1 MKKLKGSIRSKVTV
15 TIFLLILSGMSV
27 FGFAAGDERYSEK
40 ENRYLAIKPEL
51 DSGNLLNG
59 KYQKDYETYLADKM
73 VFRNKWIEFKT
84 YIELACLKKDVNGV
98 YFSKDNYLIERQDT
112 DKFETENADKNC
124 KYLEEFVNNYK
135 INTDICVML
144 VPNTSEILK
153 KKLPKYAY
161 NFNETRYINDIYK
174 KIGED
179 NTVDVNEILKAHK
192 DEYLYYK
199 TDHHWTTLGAY
210 YAFTEYADK
219 IGINIEK
226 YTTKLVTD
234 KFYGTMSS
242 KVNLE
247 IEADKIYIYE
257 LDKEEE
263 VSVRYNN
270 SAEPKDSLYEMSA
283 LDKKDKYSIFLGGNN
298 PLVQITTNAKNDRK
312 VLVIKDSF
320 AHCLIPFMI
329 SGFSKIDVVD
339 LRYYNESIRKMIEE
353 GGYTDI
359 LVLYNVG
366 TFVEDKNIYK
376 LVN

>member
-40 ENRYLAIKPEL
+40 ENRYLAIKPDL

-59 KYQKDYETYLADKM
+59 KYQEDYETYLADKTI
-73 VFRNKWIEFKT
+73 FRNKWIELKT
-84 YIELACLKKDVNGV
+84 YIELASLKKDVNGV
-98 YFSKDNYLIERQDT
+98 YFGKDNYLIARQDT

-124 KYLEEFVNNYK
+124 KYLEEFVDNYK
-135 INTDICVML
+135 KNTDICVML

-219 IGINIEK
+219 TGINIEK

-242 KVNLE
+242 KANLE
-247 IEADKIYIYE
+247 IEADKVYIYE
-257 LDKEEE
+257 PDKEEE

-270 SAEPKDSLYEMSA
+270 STELKDSLYEMSA

-298 PLVQITTNAKNDRK
+298 PLVQITTNAENDRK
-312 VLVIKDSF
+312 VLVIKDSL
-320 AHCLIPFMI
+320 AHCFIPFMI

-366 TFVEDKNIYK
+366 NFVEDKNIYK

>member
-40 ENRYLAIKPEL
+40 ENRYLAIKPDL

-59 KYQKDYETYLADKM
+59 KYQEDYETYLADKTI
-73 VFRNKWIEFKT
+73 FRNKWIELKT
-84 YIELACLKKDVNGV
+84 YIELASLKKDVNGV
-98 YFSKDNYLIERQDT
+98 YFGKDNYLIARQDT

-124 KYLEEFVNNYK
+124 KYLEEFVDNYK
-135 INTDICVML
+135 KNTDICVML

-153 KKLPKYAY
+153 KKLPNYAY

-174 KIGED
+174 EIGED
-179 NTVDVNEILKAHK
+179 NTVDVNQMLKAHK

-219 IGINIEK
+219 TGINIEK

-247 IEADKIYIYE
+247 IEADKVYIYE
-257 LDKEEE
+257 PYKEEE

-270 SAEPKDSLYEMSA
+270 STELKDSLYEMSA

-298 PLVQITTNAKNDRK
+298 PLVQITTNAENDRK

-320 AHCLIPFMI
+320 AHCFIPFMI

-366 TFVEDKNIYK
+366 NFVEDKNIYK

>member
-40 ENRYLAIKPEL
+40 ENRYLAIKPDL

-59 KYQKDYETYLADKM
+59 KYQEDYETYLADKTI
-73 VFRNKWIEFKT
+73 FRNKWIELKT
-84 YIELACLKKDVNGV
+84 YIELASLKKDVNGV
-98 YFSKDNYLIERQDT
+98 YFGKDNYLIARQDT

-124 KYLEEFVNNYK
+124 KYLEEFVDNYK
-135 INTDICVML
+135 KNTDICVML

-219 IGINIEK
+219 TGINIEK

-242 KVNLE
+242 KANLE
-247 IEADKIYIYE
+247 IEADKVYIYE
-257 LDKEEE
+257 PDKEEE

-270 SAEPKDSLYEMSA
+270 STELKDSLYEMSA

-298 PLVQITTNAKNDRK
+298 PLVQITTNAENDRK

-320 AHCLIPFMI
+320 AHCFIPFMI

-366 TFVEDKNIYK
+366 NFVEDKNIYK

>member
-40 ENRYLAIKPEL
+40 ENRYLAIKPDL

-59 KYQKDYETYLADKM
+59 KYQEDYETYLADKTI
-73 VFRNKWIEFKT
+73 FRNKWIELKT
-84 YIELACLKKDVNGV
+84 YIELASLKKDVNGV
-98 YFSKDNYLIERQDT
+98 YFGKDNYLIARQDT

-124 KYLEEFVNNYK
+124 KYLEEFVDNYK
-135 INTDICVML
+135 KNTDICVML

-174 KIGED
+174 EIGED
-179 NTVDVNEILKAHK
+179 NTVDVNQMLKAHK

-210 YAFTEYADK
+210 YAFMEYADK
-219 IGINIEK
+219 TGINIEK

-242 KVNLE
+242 KANLE
-247 IEADKIYIYE
+247 IEADKVYIYE
-257 LDKEEE
+257 PDKEEE

-270 SAEPKDSLYEMSA
+270 STELKDSLYEMSA

-298 PLVQITTNAKNDRK
+298 PLVQITTNAENDRK

-320 AHCLIPFMI
+320 AHCFIPFMI

-366 TFVEDKNIYK
+366 NFVEDKNIYK

>member
-40 ENRYLAIKPEL
+40 ENRYLAIKPDL

-59 KYQKDYETYLADKM
+59 KYQEDYETYLADKTI
-73 VFRNKWIEFKT
+73 FRNKWIELKT
-84 YIELACLKKDVNGV
+84 YIELASLKKDVNGV
-98 YFSKDNYLIERQDT
+98 YFGKDNYLIARQDT

-124 KYLEEFVNNYK
+124 KYLEEFVGNYK
-135 INTDICVML
+135 KNTDICVML

-174 KIGED
+174 EIGED
-179 NTVDVNEILKAHK
+179 NTVDVNQMLKAHK

-219 IGINIEK
+219 TGINIEK

-242 KVNLE
+242 KANLE
-247 IEADKIYIYE
+247 IEADKVYIYE
-257 LDKEEE
+257 PDKEEE

-270 SAEPKDSLYEMSA
+270 STELKDSLYEMSA

-298 PLVQITTNAKNDRK
+298 PLVQITTNAENDRK

-320 AHCLIPFMI
+320 AHCFIPFMI

-359 LVLYNVG
+359 LVLYNVEN
-366 TFVEDKNIYK
+366 FVEDKNIYK

>member
-27 FGFAAGDERYSEK
+27 FGFETGDERYSEK

-59 KYQKDYETYLADKM
+59 KYQEDYETYLADKTI
-73 VFRNKWIEFKT
+73 FRNKWIELKT
-84 YIELACLKKDVNGV
+84 YIKLASLKKDVNGV
-98 YFSKDNYLIERQDT
+98 YFGKDNYLIERQDT

-135 INTDICVML
+135 INTDISIML

-174 KIGED
+174 EIGED

-242 KVNLE
+242 KANLE
-247 IEADKIYIYE
+247 IEADKVYIYE
-257 LDKEEE
+257 PDKEEE

-270 SAEPKDSLYEMSA
+270 STELKDSLYEMSA

-298 PLVQITTNAKNDRK
+298 PLVQITTNAENDRK

-320 AHCLIPFMI
+320 AHCFIPFMI

-366 TFVEDKNIYK
+366 NFVEDKNIYK

>member
-27 FGFAAGDERYSEK
+27 FGFETGDERYSEK
-40 ENRYLAIKPEL
+40 ENRYLAIKPDL
-51 DSGNLLNG
+51 DRGNLLNG
-59 KYQKDYETYLADKM
+59 KYQEDYETYLADKTI
-73 VFRNKWIEFKT
+73 FRNKWIELKT
-84 YIELACLKKDVNGV
+84 YIKLASLKKDVNGV
-98 YFSKDNYLIERQDT
+98 YFGKDNYLIERQDT

-135 INTDICVML
+135 INTDISIML

-174 KIGED
+174 EIGED

-219 IGINIEK
+219 TGINIEK

-242 KVNLE
+242 KANLE
-247 IEADKIYIYE
+247 IEADKVYIYE
-257 LDKEEE
+257 PDKEEE

-270 SAEPKDSLYEMSA
+270 STELKDSLYEMSA

-298 PLVQITTNAKNDRK
+298 PLVQITTNAENDRK

-320 AHCLIPFMI
+320 AHCFIPFMI

-366 TFVEDKNIYK
+366 NFVEDKNIYK

>member
-40 ENRYLAIKPEL
+40 ENRYLAIKPDL

-59 KYQKDYETYLADKM
+59 KYQEDYETYLADKTI
-73 VFRNKWIEFKT
+73 FRNKWIELKT
-84 YIELACLKKDVNGV
+84 YIELASLKKDVNGV
-98 YFSKDNYLIERQDT
+98 YFGKDNYLIARQDT

-124 KYLEEFVNNYK
+124 KYLEEFVDNYK
-135 INTDICVML
+135 KNTDICVML

-179 NTVDVNEILKAHK
+179 NTVDVNQMLKAYK

-219 IGINIEK
+219 TGINIEK

-242 KVNLE
+242 KANLE
-247 IEADKIYIYE
+247 IEADKVYIYE
-257 LDKEEE
+257 PDKEEE

-270 SAEPKDSLYEMSA
+270 STELKDSLYEMSA

-298 PLVQITTNAKNDRK
+298 PLVQITTNAENDRK

-320 AHCLIPFMI
+320 AHCFIPFMI

-366 TFVEDKNIYK
+366 NFVEDKNIYK

>member
-40 ENRYLAIKPEL
+40 ENRYLAIKPDL

-59 KYQKDYETYLADKM
+59 KYQEDYETYLADKTM
-73 VFRNKWIEFKT
+73 FRNKWIEFKT
-84 YIELACLKKDVNGV
+84 YIELTSLKKDVNGV
-98 YFSKDNYLIERQDT
+98 YFGKDNYLIARQDT

-124 KYLEEFVNNYK
+124 KYLEEFVDNYK
-135 INTDICVML
+135 KNTDICVML

-174 KIGED
+174 EIGED

-219 IGINIEK
+219 TGINIEK

-247 IEADKIYIYE
+247 IEADKVYIYE
-257 LDKEEE
+257 PDKEEE

-270 SAEPKDSLYEMSA
+270 SAELKDSLYEMSA

-320 AHCLIPFMI
+320 AHCFIPFMI

-366 TFVEDKNIYK
+366 NFVEDKNIYK

>member
-40 ENRYLAIKPEL
+40 ENRYLAIKPDL

-59 KYQKDYETYLADKM
+59 KYQEDYETYLADKTI
-73 VFRNKWIEFKT
+73 FRNKWIELKT
-84 YIELACLKKDVNGV
+84 YIELASLKKDVNGV
-98 YFSKDNYLIERQDT
+98 YFGKDNYLIARQDT

-124 KYLEEFVNNYK
+124 KYLEEFVDNYK
-135 INTDICVML
+135 KNTDICVML

-174 KIGED
+174 EIGED
-179 NTVDVNEILKAHK
+179 TTVDVNQMLKAHK

-219 IGINIEK
+219 TGINIEK
-226 YTTKLVTD
+226 HTTKLVTD

-242 KVNLE
+242 KANLE
-247 IEADKIYIYE
+247 IEADKVYIYE
-257 LDKEEE
+257 PDKEEE

-270 SAEPKDSLYEMSA
+270 STELKDSLYEMSA

-298 PLVQITTNAKNDRK
+298 PLVQITTNAENDRK

-320 AHCLIPFMI
+320 AHCFIPFMI

-366 TFVEDKNIYK
+366 NFVEDKNIYK

>member
-40 ENRYLAIKPEL
+40 ENRYLAIKPDL

-59 KYQKDYETYLADKM
+59 KYQEDYETYLADKTI
-73 VFRNKWIEFKT
+73 FRNKWIELKT
-84 YIELACLKKDVNGV
+84 YIELASLKKDVNGV
-98 YFSKDNYLIERQDT
+98 YFGKDNYLIARQDT

-124 KYLEEFVNNYK
+124 KYLEEFVDNYK
-135 INTDICVML
+135 KNTDICVML

-219 IGINIEK
+219 TGINIEK

-242 KVNLE
+242 KANLE
-247 IEADKIYIYE
+247 IEADKVYIYE
-257 LDKEEE
+257 PDKEEE

-270 SAEPKDSLYEMSA
+270 STELKDSLYEMSA

-298 PLVQITTNAKNDRK
+298 LLVQITTNAENDRK

-320 AHCLIPFMI
+320 AHCFIPFMI

-353 GGYTDI
+353 SGYTDI

-366 TFVEDKNIYK
+366 NFVEDKNIYK

>member
-15 TIFLLILSGMSV
+15 SIFLLILSGMSV
-27 FGFAAGDERYSEK
+27 FGFETGDERYSEK
-40 ENRYLAIKPEL
+40 ENRYLAIKPDL

-59 KYQKDYETYLADKM
+59 KYQEDYETYLADKTI
-73 VFRNKWIEFKT
+73 FRNKWIELKT
-84 YIELACLKKDVNGV
+84 YIKLASLKKDVNGV
-98 YFSKDNYLIERQDT
+98 YFGKDNYLIERQDT

-135 INTDICVML
+135 INTDINIML

-174 KIGED
+174 EIGED

-242 KVNLE
+242 KANLE
-247 IEADKIYIYE
+247 IEADKVYIYE
-257 LDKEEE
+257 PDKEEE

-270 SAEPKDSLYEMSA
+270 STELKDSLYEMSA

-298 PLVQITTNAKNDRK
+298 PLVQITTNAENDRK

-320 AHCLIPFMI
+320 AHCFIPFMI

-366 TFVEDKNIYK
+366 NFVEDKNIYK

>member
-40 ENRYLAIKPEL
+40 ENRYLAIKPDL

-59 KYQKDYETYLADKM
+59 KYQEDYETYLADKTI
-73 VFRNKWIEFKT
+73 FRNKWIELKT
-84 YIELACLKKDVNGV
+84 YIELASLKKDVNGV
-98 YFSKDNYLIERQDT
+98 YFGKDNYLIARQDT

-124 KYLEEFVNNYK
+124 KYLEEFVDNYK
-135 INTDICVML
+135 KNTDICVML

-219 IGINIEK
+219 TGINIEK

-242 KVNLE
+242 KANLE
-247 IEADKIYIYE
+247 IEADKVYIYE
-257 LDKEEE
+257 PDKEEE

-270 SAEPKDSLYEMSA
+270 STELKDSLYEMSA

-298 PLVQITTNAKNDRK
+298 PLVQITTNAENDRK

-320 AHCLIPFMI
+320 AHCFIPFMI

-359 LVLYNVG
+359 LVLYNVCLLY
-366 TFVEDKNIYK
+366 TSPSPRD
-376 LVN
+376 

>member
-1 MKKLKGSIRSKVTV
+1 M
-15 TIFLLILSGMSV
+15 
-27 FGFAAGDERYSEK
+27 
-40 ENRYLAIKPEL
+40 
-51 DSGNLLNG
+51 
-59 KYQKDYETYLADKM
+59 
-73 VFRNKWIEFKT
+73 
-84 YIELACLKKDVNGV
+84 
-98 YFSKDNYLIERQDT
+98 
-112 DKFETENADKNC
+112 
-124 KYLEEFVNNYK
+124 
-135 INTDICVML
+135 
-144 VPNTSEILK
+144 
-153 KKLPKYAY
+153 
-161 NFNETRYINDIYK
+161 
-174 KIGED
+174 
-179 NTVDVNEILKAHK
+179 LKAHK

-219 IGINIEK
+219 TGINIEK

-242 KVNLE
+242 KANLE
-247 IEADKIYIYE
+247 IEADKVYIYE
-257 LDKEEE
+257 PDKEEE

-270 SAEPKDSLYEMSA
+270 STELKDSLYEMSA

-298 PLVQITTNAKNDRK
+298 PLVQITTNAENDRK

-320 AHCLIPFMI
+320 AHCFIPFMI

-366 TFVEDKNIYK
+366 NFVEDKNIYK

>member
-15 TIFLLILSGMSV
+15 SIFLLILSGMSV
-27 FGFAAGDERYSEK
+27 FGFETGDERYSEK

-59 KYQKDYETYLADKM
+59 KYQEDYEMYLADKTI
-73 VFRNKWIEFKT
+73 FRNKWIELKT
-84 YIELACLKKDVNGV
+84 YIKLASLKKDVNGV
-98 YFSKDNYLIERQDT
+98 YFGKDNYLIERQDT

-135 INTDICVML
+135 INTDISIML

-174 KIGED
+174 EIGED

-242 KVNLE
+242 KANLE
-247 IEADKIYIYE
+247 IEADKVYIYE
-257 LDKEEE
+257 PDKEEE

-270 SAEPKDSLYEMSA
+270 STELKDSLYEMSA

-298 PLVQITTNAKNDRK
+298 PLVQITTNAENDRK

-320 AHCLIPFMI
+320 AHCFIPFMI

-366 TFVEDKNIYK
+366 NFVEDKNIYK

>member
-40 ENRYLAIKPEL
+40 ENRYLAIKPDL

-59 KYQKDYETYLADKM
+59 KYQEDYETYLADKTI
-73 VFRNKWIEFKT
+73 FRNKWIELKT
-84 YIELACLKKDVNGV
+84 YIKLASLKKDVNGV
-98 YFSKDNYLIERQDT
+98 YFGKDNYLIERQDT

-135 INTDICVML
+135 INTDISIML

-174 KIGED
+174 EIGED

-247 IEADKIYIYE
+247 IEADKVYIYE
-257 LDKEEE
+257 PDKEEE

-270 SAEPKDSLYEMSA
+270 STELKDSLYEMSA

-298 PLVQITTNAKNDRK
+298 PLVQITTNAENDRK

-320 AHCLIPFMI
+320 AHCFIPFMI

-366 TFVEDKNIYK
+366 NFVEDKNIYK

>member
-27 FGFAAGDERYSEK
+27 FGFETGDERYSEK

-59 KYQKDYETYLADKM
+59 KYQEDYEMYLADKTI
-73 VFRNKWIEFKT
+73 FRNKWIELKT
-84 YIELACLKKDVNGV
+84 YIKLASLKKDVNGV
-98 YFSKDNYLIERQDT
+98 YFGKDNYLIERQDT

-135 INTDICVML
+135 INTDISIML

-174 KIGED
+174 EIGED

-219 IGINIEK
+219 TGINIEK

-242 KVNLE
+242 KANLE
-247 IEADKIYIYE
+247 IEADKVYIYE
-257 LDKEEE
+257 PDKEEE

-270 SAEPKDSLYEMSA
+270 STELKDSLYEMSA

-298 PLVQITTNAKNDRK
+298 PLVQITTNAENDRK

-320 AHCLIPFMI
+320 AHCFIPFMI

-366 TFVEDKNIYK
+366 NFVEDKNIYK

>member
-59 KYQKDYETYLADKM
+59 KYQEDYEMYLADKTI
-73 VFRNKWIEFKT
+73 FRNKWIELKT
-84 YIELACLKKDVNGV
+84 YIKLASLKKDVNGV
-98 YFSKDNYLIERQDT
+98 YFGKDNYLIERQDT

-135 INTDICVML
+135 INTDISIML

-174 KIGED
+174 EIGED

-242 KVNLE
+242 KANLE
-247 IEADKIYIYE
+247 IEADKVYIYE
-257 LDKEEE
+257 PDKEEE

-270 SAEPKDSLYEMSA
+270 STELKDSLYEMSA

-298 PLVQITTNAKNDRK
+298 PLVQITTNAENDRK

-320 AHCLIPFMI
+320 AHCFIPFMI

-366 TFVEDKNIYK
+366 NFVEDKNIYK

>member
-59 KYQKDYETYLADKM
+59 KYQEDYETYLADKTI
-73 VFRNKWIEFKT
+73 FRNKWIELKT
-84 YIELACLKKDVNGV
+84 YIKFASLKKDVNGV
-98 YFSKDNYLIERQDT
+98 YFGKDNYLIERQDT

-135 INTDICVML
+135 INTDISIML

-174 KIGED
+174 EIGED

-219 IGINIEK
+219 TGINIEK

-247 IEADKIYIYE
+247 IEADKVYIYE
-257 LDKEEE
+257 PDKEEE

-270 SAEPKDSLYEMSA
+270 STELKDSLYEMSA

-298 PLVQITTNAKNDRK
+298 PLVQITTNAENDRK

-320 AHCLIPFMI
+320 AHCFIPFMI

-339 LRYYNESIRKMIEE
+339 LRYYNESIRNMIEE

-366 TFVEDKNIYK
+366 NFVEDKNIYK

>member
-15 TIFLLILSGMSV
+15 SIFLLILSGMSV

-40 ENRYLAIKPEL
+40 ENRYLAIKPDL
-51 DSGNLLNG
+51 DRGNLLNG
-59 KYQKDYETYLADKM
+59 KYQEDYEMYLADKTI
-73 VFRNKWIEFKT
+73 FRNKWIELKT
-84 YIELACLKKDVNGV
+84 YIKLASLKKDVNGV
-98 YFSKDNYLIERQDT
+98 YFGKDNYLIERQDT

-135 INTDICVML
+135 INTDISIML

-174 KIGED
+174 EIGED

-242 KVNLE
+242 KANLE
-247 IEADKIYIYE
+247 IEADKVYIYE
-257 LDKEEE
+257 PDKEEE

-270 SAEPKDSLYEMSA
+270 STELKDSLYEMSA

-298 PLVQITTNAKNDRK
+298 PLVQITTNAENDRK

-320 AHCLIPFMI
+320 AHCFIPFMI

-366 TFVEDKNIYK
+366 NFVEDKNIYK

>member
-40 ENRYLAIKPEL
+40 ENRYLAIKPDL

-59 KYQKDYETYLADKM
+59 KYQEDYETYLADKTI
-73 VFRNKWIEFKT
+73 FRNKWIELKT
-84 YIELACLKKDVNGV
+84 YIELASLKKDVNGV
-98 YFSKDNYLIERQDT
+98 YFGKDNYLIARQDK

-124 KYLEEFVNNYK
+124 KYLEEFVDNYK
-135 INTDICVML
+135 KNTDICVML

-174 KIGED
+174 EIGED
-179 NTVDVNEILKAHK
+179 NTVDVNQMLKAHK

-219 IGINIEK
+219 TGINIEK

-242 KVNLE
+242 KANLE
-247 IEADKIYIYE
+247 IEADKVYIYE
-257 LDKEEE
+257 PDKEEE

-270 SAEPKDSLYEMSA
+270 STELKDSLYEMSA

-298 PLVQITTNAKNDRK
+298 PLVQITTNAENDRK

-320 AHCLIPFMI
+320 AHCFIPFMI

-353 GGYTDI
+353 SGYTDI

-366 TFVEDKNIYK
+366 NFVEDKNIYK

>member
-40 ENRYLAIKPEL
+40 ENRYLAIKPDL

-59 KYQKDYETYLADKM
+59 KYQEDYETYLADKTI
-73 VFRNKWIEFKT
+73 FRNKWIELKT
-84 YIELACLKKDVNGV
+84 YIKLASLKKDVNGV
-98 YFSKDNYLIERQDT
+98 YFGKDNYLIERQDT

-135 INTDICVML
+135 INTDISIML

-174 KIGED
+174 EIGED

-242 KVNLE
+242 KANLE
-247 IEADKIYIYE
+247 IEADKVYIYE
-257 LDKEEE
+257 PDKEEE

-270 SAEPKDSLYEMSA
+270 STELKDSLYEMSA

-298 PLVQITTNAKNDRK
+298 PLVQITTNAENDRK

-320 AHCLIPFMI
+320 AHCFIPFMI

-366 TFVEDKNIYK
+366 NFVEDKNIYK

>member
-59 KYQKDYETYLADKM
+59 KYQEDYEMYLADKTI
-73 VFRNKWIEFKT
+73 FRNKWIELKT
-84 YIELACLKKDVNGV
+84 YIKLASLKKDVNGV
-98 YFSKDNYLIERQDT
+98 YFGKDNYLIERQDT

-135 INTDICVML
+135 INTDISIML

-174 KIGED
+174 EIGED

-219 IGINIEK
+219 TGINIEK

-242 KVNLE
+242 KANLE
-247 IEADKIYIYE
+247 IEADKVYIYE
-257 LDKEEE
+257 PDKEEE

-270 SAEPKDSLYEMSA
+270 STELKDSLYEMSA

-298 PLVQITTNAKNDRK
+298 PLVQITTNAENDRK

-320 AHCLIPFMI
+320 AHCFIPFMI

-366 TFVEDKNIYK
+366 NFVEDKNIYK

>member
-1 MKKLKGSIRSKVTV
+1 MKKLKGRIRSKVTV
-15 TIFLLILSGMSV
+15 SIFLLILSGMSV

-40 ENRYLAIKPEL
+40 ENRYLAIKPDL

-59 KYQKDYETYLADKM
+59 KYQEDYETYLADKTI
-73 VFRNKWIEFKT
+73 FRNKWIELKT
-84 YIELACLKKDVNGV
+84 YIELASLKKDVNGV
-98 YFSKDNYLIERQDT
+98 YFGKDNYLIARQDT

-124 KYLEEFVNNYK
+124 KYLEEFVDNYK
-135 INTDICVML
+135 KNTDICVML

-174 KIGED
+174 EIGED

-219 IGINIEK
+219 TGINIEK

-242 KVNLE
+242 KMNLE
-247 IEADKIYIYE
+247 IEADKVYIYE
-257 LDKEEE
+257 PYKEEE

-270 SAEPKDSLYEMSA
+270 STELKDSLYEMSA

-298 PLVQITTNAKNDRK
+298 PLVQITTNAENDRK

-320 AHCLIPFMI
+320 AHCFIPFMI

-366 TFVEDKNIYK
+366 NFVEDKNIYK

>member
-40 ENRYLAIKPEL
+40 ENRYLAIKPDL

-59 KYQKDYETYLADKM
+59 KYQEDYETYLADKTI
-73 VFRNKWIEFKT
+73 FRNKWIELKT
-84 YIELACLKKDVNGV
+84 YIKLASLKKDVNGV
-98 YFSKDNYLIERQDT
+98 YFGKDNYLIARQDT

-135 INTDICVML
+135 INTDINIML

-174 KIGED
+174 EIGED

-242 KVNLE
+242 KANLE
-247 IEADKIYIYE
+247 IEADKVYIYE
-257 LDKEEE
+257 PDKEEE

-270 SAEPKDSLYEMSA
+270 STELKDSLYEMSA
-283 LDKKDKYSIFLGGNN
+283 LEKKDKYSIFLGGNN
-298 PLVQITTNAKNDRK
+298 PLVQITTNAENDRK

-320 AHCLIPFMI
+320 AHCFIPFMI

-366 TFVEDKNIYK
+366 NFVEDKNIYK

>member
-27 FGFAAGDERYSEK
+27 FGFETGDERYSEK

-59 KYQKDYETYLADKM
+59 KYQEDYEMYLADKTI
-73 VFRNKWIEFKT
+73 FRNKWIELKT
-84 YIELACLKKDVNGV
+84 YIKLASLKKDVNGV
-98 YFSKDNYLIERQDT
+98 YFGKDNYLIERQDT

-135 INTDICVML
+135 INTDISIML

-174 KIGED
+174 EIGED

-242 KVNLE
+242 KANLE
-247 IEADKIYIYE
+247 IEADKVYIYE
-257 LDKEEE
+257 PDKEEE

-270 SAEPKDSLYEMSA
+270 STELKDSLYEMSA

-298 PLVQITTNAKNDRK
+298 PLVQITTNAENDRK

-320 AHCLIPFMI
+320 AHCFIPFMI

-366 TFVEDKNIYK
+366 NFVEDKNIYK

>member
-40 ENRYLAIKPEL
+40 ENRYLAIKPDL

-59 KYQKDYETYLADKM
+59 KYQEDYETYLADKTI
-73 VFRNKWIEFKT
+73 FRNKWIELKT
-84 YIELACLKKDVNGV
+84 YIELASLKKDVNGV
-98 YFSKDNYLIERQDT
+98 YFGKDNYLIARQDT

-124 KYLEEFVNNYK
+124 KYLEEFVDNYK
-135 INTDICVML
+135 KNTDICVML

-219 IGINIEK
+219 TGINIEK

-247 IEADKIYIYE
+247 IEADKVYIYE
-257 LDKEEE
+257 PDKEEE

-270 SAEPKDSLYEMSA
+270 STELKDSLYEMSA
-283 LDKKDKYSIFLGGNN
+283 LGKKDKYSIFLGGNN
-298 PLVQITTNAKNDRK
+298 PLVQITTNAENDRK

-320 AHCLIPFMI
+320 AHCFIPFMI

-366 TFVEDKNIYK
+366 NFVEDKNIYK